1 MKITPLDIDQ
11 QQFSVVFR
19 GSDPDEVR
27 AFLNQVSRQLEELN
41 RDNMRLKEEMRRLE
55 QQVEGFREHETQLR
69 EALASAGRMTDEI
82 KESAKKEATLIKAE
96 AEVEAEKIVSEAR
109 NDLARY
115 SEESRTLRLQK
126 TRLLTELRTVMDSH
140 RRLLETQEEL
150 DKEAGGGRGRSGRN
164 RNGVA
169 R

>member
-1 MKITPLDIDQ
+1 
-11 QQFSVVFR
+11 
-19 GSDPDEVR
+19 
-27 AFLNQVSRQLEELN
+27 
-41 RDNMRLKEEMRRLE
+41 
-55 QQVEGFREHETQLR
+55 
-69 EALASAGRMTDEI
+69 MTDEI

-109 NDLARY
+109 TDLARY

-126 TRLLTELRTVMDSH
+126 TRLLTELRTVLDSH
-140 RRLLETQEEL
+140 RRLLETQEEM
-150 DKEAGGGRGRSGRN
+150 DKEAGGSRSRGARP